1 MTTLRFKHPL
11 RSACRNFSD
20 TDAQSVWERMRAGDD
35 HAREQFAEGYIALTM
50 ALAEQY
56 ANIYGEWYF
65 DDFVSEALLALVA
78 AANELVHDEP
88 DARWG
93 LRGYV
98 VRAVL
103 KGLDEAVETK
113 NIVRIPNTSSWRLR
127 KTGHHVPGF
136 VSGEKGECQLRKLLS
151 PEHTGLTENELAE
164 LLSVLPRNEIERAV
178 LGMRQEGMTDQQVA
192 DALGVPRRAVLVIRQ
207 DLYSRFVALVNGERS
222 DA

>member
-1 MTTLRFKHPL
+1 MTALRFKHPL
-11 RSACRNFSD
+11 RAACRNFTD
-20 TDAQSVWERMRAGDD
+20 TDAQVVWERMRAGDD
-35 HAREQFAEGYIALTM
+35 RAREQFAEGYIALTM

-56 ANIYGEWYF
+56 ASQYGEWYF

-78 AANELVHDEP
+78 AANDLVTDEP
-88 DARWG
+88 GQFG

-103 KGLDEAVETK
+103 RGLDEAVETK

-127 KTGHHVPGF
+127 KSGKHVPGF
-136 VSGEKGECQLRKLLS
+136 VSGEKGECQLRKLLA
-151 PEHTGLTENELAE
+151 PEYTGLTETEIAE
-164 LLSVLPRNEIERAV
+164 ILSVLPRNEIERAV

-207 DLYSRFVALVNGERS
+207 DLYSRFVALVNGE
-222 DA
+222 